1 MYISEEI
8 YYLIKTVSLYG
19 SLVRLLLYSR
29 VNEQNVVRLSRCDV
43 ILLQSEDAALK
54 NASQPFPLVFA
65 SFLFFVVSRSDS
77 DAPRDAALLPRARWG
92 LGKHKRDSSLHHHR
106 KGDGR
111 RCSFYKNTFMWFF
124 KCISDTSIATKTLSR
139 AFIFDC
145 STKRVNIMELFNTSK
160 YNKLPASARSSS

>member
-19 SLVRLLLYSR
+19 SLVRLLLYFR
-29 VNEQNVVRLSRCDV
+29 LNEQNIVRLSRCDV

-77 DAPRDAALLPRARWG
+77 DAPRDAALLPRAR
-92 LGKHKRDSSLHHHR
+92 
-106 KGDGR
+106 
-111 RCSFYKNTFMWFF
+111 
-124 KCISDTSIATKTLSR
+124 
-139 AFIFDC
+139 
-145 STKRVNIMELFNTSK
+145 
-160 YNKLPASARSSS
+160 